1 MVQCPVS
8 TLFKM
13 KKNLIIQIVIFFSMT
28 TSAQII
34 STPDKIYGQLFTD
47 VQLAKIFPDGKTF
60 VDCVPKRSPK
70 QIVADYL
77 KIKNNPA
84 IRFSLKRFV
93 EENFELPEAP
103 QLNYVTKETDVKE
116 HINNLWNV
124 LKREKDK
131 AVTGSSLLPLPNSY
145 IVPGGRFHEI
155 YYWDSY
161 FTMLGLKESK
171 EYDLIEN
178 MVKNFA
184 YLINTFG
191 HVPNGNRSYYLT
203 RSQPPYFSLMVKLLA
218 DIKGEQVYKEFLPAL
233 QKEYDYWMLGA
244 STVKPG
250 QAFKSVVK
258 LKDGTILNRYW
269 DESTT
274 ARQESYRDDIETADE
289 AVKHMLASTTFADGK
304 KAEAAAKKLRLKL
317 YRDLRAGAASG
328 WDFSSRWLADG
339 QHLSRIQTTDILP
352 IDLNCL
358 LLNLERTLEEAYRI
372 SGKENLRK
380 KYNTLAYKRE
390 QSFRNVFSCAELHY
404 YSDYNFIT
412 KKSTGIAAA
421 SSVMIV
427 SYLTEPNPEGMIGHG
442 NSTAAFIR
450 KYLLKEGGILS
461 TAVSTTQQWDAPNGW
476 APLQW
481 IAVTALERTGQKELA
496 KEIAMRWIKLN
507 KEVFARTG
515 KLMEKYNVVDTHL
528 EAGGGEYAG
537 QDGFGWTNGV
547 LLALMNK
554 YKIN

>member
-28 TSAQII
+28 ASAQII

-47 VQLAKIFPDGKTF
+47 VQLAQIFPDAKTF
-60 VDCVPKRSPK
+60 VDCVPKRNPK

-77 KIKNNPA
+77 KIKKNPA

-103 QLNYVTKETDVKE
+103 QLNYTKETDVKE

-131 AVTGSSLLPLPNSY
+131 TITGSSLLPLPNSY

-218 DIKGEQVYKEFLPAL
+218 DI
-233 QKEYDYWMLGA
+233 
-244 STVKPG
+244 STKNFYLHCKKNMITG
-250 QAFKSVVK
+250 C
-258 LKDGTILNRYW
+258 
-269 DESTT
+269 
-274 ARQESYRDDIETADE
+274 
-289 AVKHMLASTTFADGK
+289 LAHQ
-304 KAEAAAKKLRLKL
+304 L
-317 YRDLRAGAASG
+317 
-328 WDFSSRWLADG
+328 
-339 QHLSRIQTTDILP
+339 
-352 IDLNCL
+352 
-358 LLNLERTLEEAYRI
+358 
-372 SGKENLRK
+372 
-380 KYNTLAYKRE
+380 
-390 QSFRNVFSCAELHY
+390 
-404 YSDYNFIT
+404 
-412 KKSTGIAAA
+412 
-421 SSVMIV
+421 
-427 SYLTEPNPEGMIGHG
+427 
-442 NSTAAFIR
+442 
-450 KYLLKEGGILS
+450 
-461 TAVSTTQQWDAPNGW
+461 
-476 APLQW
+476 
-481 IAVTALERTGQKELA
+481 
-496 KEIAMRWIKLN
+496 
-507 KEVFARTG
+507 
-515 KLMEKYNVVDTHL
+515 
-528 EAGGGEYAG
+528 
-537 QDGFGWTNGV
+537 
-547 LLALMNK
+547 
-554 YKIN
+554 